1 MAEDNIILLDG
12 DSDLEET
19 HISVS
24 NFCLASENVRATPV
38 LNIVTVPAVA
48 QEKSSEKDAEKV
60 ILKAQNEK
68 LFAEFVEFC
77 SKLSDGHPE
86 VISFLKG
93 RHEKARPEYLAST
106 EFRNV
111 IGRCL
116 TRVQNKKGKVFVY
129 INEVCTALK
138 ANSQKKKVPILRVET
153 ISEPSESRV
162 AKDVQASTSEPAEGK
177 ASELQG
183 PSTCLSEPQQEVKK
197 RKSGSK
203 RQIRYLEN
211 LLKVYTD
218 EIRRLQEKELDL
230 NELENEDSIYIQES
244 RLKRK
249 LVKIFD
255 KLCEL
260 KNCSNLTGRVIEQ
273 RITYRGTRYPE
284 INRKLEKFIN
294 KLKDFPDY
302 QDVLKMIRKV
312 NASHELGLGQ
322 KQMQRLAQDAF
333 HEVGNRLQERRHLD
347 LIYNFGSHLTD
358 NYKPA
363 SDPAIIDSSLAR
375 RLRENRTTALS
386 QLDDVI
392 KKYAVMQDVGE
403 EEERKKRQKK
413 ESLVTSTSNGS
424 KEGSEKPSEKDTV
437 EGDSGNLLTTGGD
450 AEREAT
456 PEEAEEEEI
465 DDAEEEEEDDDEEEE
480 DDVSSDPD
488 IDDELQKSQQVA
500 DLEEEEPEDEGKADG
515 SDLDQ
520 ETDDQKS
527 QVEGSSGGDEE
538 EDEDSGND
546 NELFDK
552 EDKLDQVQE
561 VELENT
567 TSSLDSI
574 KESESEQEISS
585 ETAVA
590 PLDKGHKE
598 ELVQEVE
605 SLSSPAPESPQ
616 IQPTSDKSAFCYFPE
631 RSPKHGASE
640 LEEESVQL
648 SRDPVISFPAER
660 KRRIDFLEKRK
671 YSDSTSEEQ
680 GVTSPQKLML
690 KTVGVGSLSVN
701 GRDNDDVSESSYAAK
716 KVKKEHFDPDS
727 KVTLLDDGTPIEED
741 KLDISL
747 DLQMTCV
754 DSPDSPIPTVDST
767 RSDSPFTSV
776 VTSSQPSP
784 RQRYSIMKVNAA
796 TQCDP
801 EEVIVLSDSE

>member
-437 EGDSGNLLTTGGD
+437 E
-450 AEREAT
+450 
-456 PEEAEEEEI
+456 EAEEEEI

-616 IQPTSDKSAFCYFPE
+616 IQPTTANIGVLGSSSAMTRSKLSGLIAYPPPNIISKVGQWRQGGRGYF
-631 RSPKHGASE
+631 
-640 LEEESVQL
+640 
-648 SRDPVISFPAER
+648 
-660 KRRIDFLEKRK
+660 
-671 YSDSTSEEQ
+671 
-680 GVTSPQKLML
+680 
-690 KTVGVGSLSVN
+690 
-701 GRDNDDVSESSYAAK
+701 
-716 KVKKEHFDPDS
+716 S